1 MNCLICDSSLNAKC
15 KFHRREC
22 ELERYTH
29 APLSLSEP
37 EFTEFTGFSEYS
49 GNTDNFENSGSD
61 KRQWKAHSLV
71 FYVRKFYIIYEHKNK
86 TGGFALTQE
95 DKVLLLLDAHSGYL
109 TAKTAQE
116 NGIYNATL
124 LRMAERGIID
134 RAARGLYVGADIIPD
149 PFFIT
154 QYRCPKGVFSHE
166 TALFLHD
173 FSDRT
178 PLRMMMTIP
187 SGWNTK
193 LLSSGDLNFFY
204 CMQKNIRLG
213 TVKKTTPY
221 NLEVIVYDAERTIC
235 DCLRSIDK
243 LDRDLVLTALK
254 RYLKKPGSDR
264 AKLLEYAAIFKIRNT
279 VLTYMEVL

>member
-1 MNCLICDSSLNAKC
+1 MQSVMQ
-15 KFHRREC
+15 
-22 ELERYTH
+22 
-29 APLSLSEP
+29 
-37 EFTEFTGFSEYS
+37 S
-49 GNTDNFENSGSD
+49 GKSDNRVIGVQTKSNGKPNRFVF
-61 KRQWKAHSLV
+61 LV
-71 FYVRKFYIIYEHKNK
+71 RIFYIIYEHKNE
-86 TGGFALTQE
+86 TGDFALTQE

-124 LRMAERGIID
+124 LRMTGHGIID
-134 RAARGLYVGADIIPD
+134 RAARGLYVGADVIPD

-154 QYRCPKGVFSHE
+154 QYRCAKGVFSHE

-178 PLRMMMTIP
+178 PLRLMMTIP

-213 TVKKTTPY
+213 AVKKTTPY

-243 LDRDLVLTALK
+243 LDKDLVLTALK
-254 RYLKKPGSDR
+254 RYLKKPGSDK